1 MSGPSKKAD
10 QTNSKTSAD
19 ENEPGKAVG
28 NNIVAETIALD
39 AAITEAT
46 DEGDRGAKGNL
57 RGALLMSLGMAAF
70 IGNVTLMK
78 LVSFDLTLF
87 QAIFLRGC
95 CAALVLGGFAWYRK
109 ELFVSLS
116 GQDAK
121 VLIIRVIGEIGASLC
136 YFMALF
142 NMPVANV
149 TAILQALPL
158 VITLGAAVFLG
169 ETVGWRRYG
178 GIALGFVGV
187 LIIVQPGTDGFS
199 VYSLWALA
207 SMLSVAIR
215 DLATRKIS
223 SGLPSLFVAFVTMV
237 SVTLVCALL
246 LPTMEWKEVTGDT
259 IGLLMG
265 AAFFIMLVH
274 ITLIRAMRVGE
285 VAFVAPFRYT
295 VMVWALLVG
304 YFVFN
309 EPPDTA
315 TVVGCSLLIITGLYS
330 FWRERRAK
338 GL

>member
-10 QTNSKTSAD
+10 QTSCKTSGD
-19 ENEPGKAVG
+19 ENEPDKAVG
-28 NNIVAETIALD
+28 KNIVAETIALD
-39 AAITEAT
+39 AAIAETT
-46 DEGDRGAKGNL
+46 DQGDRGAKGNL
-57 RGALLMSLGMAAF
+57 RGALLMYLGMAAF

-116 GQDAK
+116 GRDAK

-304 YFVFN
+304 YFVFD

-330 FWRERRAK
+330 FWRERRIK

>member
-1 MSGPSKKAD
+1 MREPDNNTVPVKSLSGDATD
-10 QTNSKTSAD
+10 HA
-19 ENEPGKAVG
+19 ENEHNAG
-28 NNIVAETIALD
+28 NEQ
-39 AAITEAT
+39 
-46 DEGDRGAKGNL
+46 GASGNL

-95 CAALVLGGFAWYRK
+95 CAAVVLGAVSYYRK
-109 ELFVSLS
+109 ELFVTIT
-116 GQDAK
+116 GADAR
-121 VLIIRVIGEIGASLC
+121 VLTIRVIGEVGASLC

-158 VITLGAAVFLG
+158 VVTLGAAVFLG

-207 SMLSVAIR
+207 SMLSVALR

-223 SGLPSLFVAFVTMV
+223 SNLPSLFVAFVTMV
-237 SVTLVCALL
+237 VVTLVCAVL
-246 LPTMEWKEVTGDT
+246 LPTMEWKEVKGDT
-259 IGLLMG
+259 IGLLLG
-265 AAFFIMLVH
+265 AAVFIMLVH

-285 VAFVAPFRYT
+285 VAFVTPFRYT
-295 VMVWALLVG
+295 VMVWALVVG

-309 EPPDTA
+309 EIPDT
-315 TVVGCSLLIITGLYS
+315 TTIIGCSLLIVAGLYS
-330 FWRERRAK
+330 FWRERKIKR
-338 GL
+338 G

>member
-1 MSGPSKKAD
+1 MRGQGNRPPPEENLSVGIAD
-10 QTNSKTSAD
+10 V
-19 ENEPGKAVG
+19 NES
-28 NNIVAETIALD
+28 EQ
-39 AAITEAT
+39 
-46 DEGDRGAKGNL
+46 GASGNL

-78 LVSFDLTLF
+78 LVSFELTLF

-95 CAALVLGGFAWYRK
+95 CAAVVLGGAAYYRK
-109 ELFVSLS
+109 ELFVTLT
-116 GQDAK
+116 GADAK
-121 VLIIRVIGEIGASLC
+121 VLTIRVIGEIGASLC

-158 VITLGAAVFLG
+158 VVTLGAAVFLG

-207 SMLSVAIR
+207 SMLSVALR

-223 SGLPSLFVAFVTMV
+223 SNLPSLFVAFVTMV
-237 SVTLVCALL
+237 VVTLVCALL
-246 LPTMEWKEVTGDT
+246 LPTMEWKEVKGDT
-259 IGLLMG
+259 VGLLLG
-265 AAFFIMLVH
+265 AAVFIMLVH

-285 VAFVAPFRYT
+285 VAFVTPFRYT
-295 VMVWALLVG
+295 VMIWALLVG
-304 YFVFN
+304 YFIFD
-309 EPPDTA
+309 EAPDTA
-315 TVVGCSLLIITGLYS
+315 TVIGCSLLIATGLYS
-330 FWRERRAK
+330 FWRERRVK
-338 GL
+338 RG